1 MGYRPKR
8 RIYDLQFED
17 PEMEGLEVK
26 VRHVDTGQSLTLDAA
41 INEGG
46 EQGIRTCL
54 DLLAENL
61 ISWNVEDDNQQPVPT
76 TIEGV
81 LAQELDFNLAIVY
94 AWRDAII
101 GVPAPLDSASPD
113 GVPSLEASIPMD
125 VPSESLA
132 S

>member
-17 PEMEGLEVK
+17 PEMDGLEVK
-26 VRHVDTGQSLTLDAA
+26 VRHVNTGDALALDAA
-41 INEGG
+41 VEAGTEEGL
-46 EQGIRTCL
+46 RKCL
-54 DLLAENL
+54 TLLAESL
-61 ISWNVEDDNQQPVPT
+61 VSWNVEGDDGPVPAT
-76 TIEGV
+76 LDGV
-81 LAQELDFNLAIVY
+81 MAQELDFNIAIVN
-94 AWRDAII
+94 AWRTALV

-125 VPSESLA
+125 VPSESQA